1 MEYRKRKAGPNNMD
15 LGKEK
20 MMFTVIC
27 SSHIY
32 QENLQNASL
41 YRKDEWGFGF
51 VCSDEN
57 KLVRNT
63 VVQDVSLS
71 E

>member
-1 MEYRKRKAGPNNMD
+1 MWNKRKAGPNNMD
-15 LGKEK
+15 SGKEK
-20 MMFTVIC
+20 MMFTVIR
-27 SSHIY
+27 SRYIY

-41 YRKDEWGFGF
+41 NHKDEWGFGF

>member
-1 MEYRKRKAGPNNMD
+1 
-15 LGKEK
+15 
-20 MMFTVIC
+20 MFTVIC

>member
-1 MEYRKRKAGPNNMD
+1 
-15 LGKEK
+15 
-20 MMFTVIC
+20 MFTVIR
-27 SSHIY
+27 SSYIY
-32 QENLQNASL
+32 QENLQNASHNQ
-41 YRKDEWGFGF
+41 KDEWGFGF

-57 KLVRNT
+57 KPVRNT